1 MTAAT
6 TAEDGLTAVALRRR
20 AAALGLLA
28 VFVAALLASGPG
40 GADALGQ
47 ARHVSPAWI
56 AVALALELAS
66 EVGFV
71 IIFRRFFDCLPGR
84 DARALAWTELG
95 SGVLLPGGG
104 AGGLAI
110 GGWLMHLAGLPAG
123 WVVRRSAG
131 LFFLNAAVSG
141 VALIGA
147 GLALIAGAPGP
158 HDFVRAVLPTAIAL
172 LVMLVV
178 ATLPATVRSI
188 PRAPRFL
195 RAIATGVREAQDIT
209 LRDRSWRVAGAVA
222 YLVFDL
228 AVLWVAL
235 RALGDPP
242 SVPALMM
249 AYSVGYLAASLPVP
263 GGLGVLDAGL
273 AGALVAYGASPV
285 HATAAVLLYHTVAL
299 WVPGVGGLVAYV
311 RVRAR
316 LLQRADTTSRVV
328 EGGDAM
334 VTNNRRGA
342 LTMTRRSLPQ
352 SDE

>member
-1 MTAAT
+1 MTAAI
-6 TAEDGLTAVALRRR
+6 TAEHGLAVAALRRR
-20 AAALGLLA
+20 AAAFGLLA
-28 VFVAALLASGPG
+28 VLVVALLAAIPG
-40 GADALGQ
+40 GAGALDR
-47 ARHVSPAWI
+47 AREVSPAWI
-56 AVALALELAS
+56 AVAVALELAS

-71 IIFRRFFDCLPGR
+71 VIFRHFFDCLPGR

-110 GGWLMHLAGLPAG
+110 GGWLMHLAGVPAG

-131 LFFLNAAVSG
+131 LFLLNAAVSG

-147 GLALIAGAPGP
+147 GVALIAGAPGP

-172 LVMLVV
+172 LATVVV
-178 ATLPATVRSI
+178 ATLPATVRSR

-209 LRDRSWRVAGAVA
+209 FRDRSWRVAGAVA
-222 YLVFDL
+222 YLVFDM

-249 AYSVGYLAASLPVP
+249 AYSVGYLAAALPVP

-273 AGALVAYGASPV
+273 AGALVAYGVSPV

-299 WVPGVGGLVAYV
+299 WVPGLGGLVAYI

-316 LLQRADTTSRVV
+316 LLQQAEATSPLV
-328 EGGDAM
+328 EGA
-334 VTNNRRGA
+334 T
-342 LTMTRRSLPQ
+342 P
-352 SDE
+352 